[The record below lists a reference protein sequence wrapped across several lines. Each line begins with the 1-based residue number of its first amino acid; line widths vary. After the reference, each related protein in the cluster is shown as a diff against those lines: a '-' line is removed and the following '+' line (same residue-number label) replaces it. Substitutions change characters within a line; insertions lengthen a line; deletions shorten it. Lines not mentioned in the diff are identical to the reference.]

1 MEREELI
8 AKACETINDVAR
20 NAIAELE
27 KSCMNGTFS
36 MDFSE
41 MENVS
46 GYTAPKMLA
55 IHLME
60 REIDKMRVTDKCYD
74 HKFVLWCRRLSR
86 SIKL

>member
-8 AKACETINDVAR
+8 AKACETINDVAKD
-20 NAIAELE
+20 AIAELE
-27 KSCMNGTFS
+27 KSCANGTFS

-41 MENVS
+41 VGKTN

-55 IHLME
+55 IYLLE
-60 REIDKMRVTDKCYD
+60 REIDKMRVTDRGYD
-74 HKFVLWCRRLSR
+74 HKFVVMCRKLIK